1 MAFRDIMPWTS
12 VLGGTYEVRWG
23 PMTNGEL
30 FQTGEP
36 VMVVAAGTITEPIGA
51 TTSWPLTEFDAT
63 GIEGG
68 IAVFGPGDAGTNINP
83 RTGVAFAQ
91 NDDIAYWPIN
101 QGNVFITKNFFATAD
116 TTTLVVPVQG
126 DVGEAYYVNQ
136 AVAATA
142 WGLEQTAALEGT
154 NVQGNVTE
162 VLDANYVPIRE
173 SGQAGVYL
181 LFTLT
186 LSRAAP

>member
-1 MAFRDIMPWTS
+1 MAIRDIWPWTS
-12 VLGGTYEVRWG
+12 VLGGTYEARWG
-23 PMTNGEL
+23 QMTANEVFEG
-30 FQTGEP
+30 GEP
-36 VMVVAAGTITEPIGA
+36 VMVVAAGTLTEPIGN

-68 IAVFGPGDAGTNINP
+68 IAVFGPGGGNINP
-83 RTGVAFAQ
+83 RTGVAFATG
-91 NDDIAYWPIN
+91 DDIAYWPIN

-136 AVAATA
+136 AVLNTA

-154 NVQGNVTE
+154 NVQGNVME

>member
-1 MAFRDIMPWTS
+1 MAIFDIMPWTS

-23 PMTNGEL
+23 QMTAGEL
-30 FQTGEP
+30 FETGEP
-36 VMVVAAGTITEPIGA
+36 VMVVAAGTLTEPIGA

-68 IAVFGPGDAGTNINP
+68 IAVFGPGDGTNINP
-83 RTGVAFAQ
+83 KTGKAFATG
-91 NDDIAYWPIN
+91 DDIAYWPIN

-116 TTTLVVPVQG
+116 TTTLVVPAQG

-154 NVQGNVTE
+154 NVQGNVIE
-162 VLDANYVPIRE
+162 VLDATKIPIRI